1 MYGWI
6 QLANIIP
13 EISSGFHFAVFLDVW
28 GKGFG
33 DFWKIFWPI
42 FVVLF
47 VEDAVEIVDEE
58 G

>member
-1 MYGWI
+1 MDGWI
-6 QLANIIP
+6 QLANILP

-28 GKGFG
+28 GKRFG
-33 DFWKIFWPI
+33 DFWKNF
-42 FVVLF
+42 FVWF